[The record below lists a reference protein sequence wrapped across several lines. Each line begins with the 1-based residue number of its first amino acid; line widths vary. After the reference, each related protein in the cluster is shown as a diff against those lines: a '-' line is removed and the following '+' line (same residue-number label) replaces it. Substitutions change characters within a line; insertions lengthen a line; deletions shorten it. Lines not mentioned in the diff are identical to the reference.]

1 MRIKRDEAILLAYK
15 LIYNRAGNLVT
26 ERTSVDIT
34 ELKKYFSVEEYST
47 LQTVLREATKKLDE
61 VHNYIEANLN
71 ARKMTE

>member
-34 ELKKYFSVEEYST
+34 ELKKYFTVEEYST
-47 LQTVLREATKKLDE
+47 LQTVMREATKKLDE